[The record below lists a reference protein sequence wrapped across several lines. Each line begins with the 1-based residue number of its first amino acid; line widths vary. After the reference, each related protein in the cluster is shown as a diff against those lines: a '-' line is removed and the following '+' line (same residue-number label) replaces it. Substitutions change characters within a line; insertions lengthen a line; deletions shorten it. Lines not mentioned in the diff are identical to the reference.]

1 MGISPSEF
9 EDMTPKQLNIYAEAF
24 AGQQED
30 SQYRVYLSAVLTS
43 GFMGILLSKKHPK
56 LPTYEETFRR
66 RKKDMTDEE
75 MLNVVIALNAASGG
89 IDRRGEVK

>member
-9 EDMTPKQLNIYAEAF
+9 DNMTPKQLNIYAGAF

-43 GFMGILLSKKHPK
+43 GFMSILLSKKHPK
-56 LPTYEETFRR
+56 LPTYEETFKK
-66 RKKDMTDEE
+66 RKEMTDED
-75 MLNVVIALNAASGG
+75 MLRVVIALNAAAGG
-89 IDRRGEVK
+89 IDKRGEGK